1 MIVSELYF
9 RKTLAIFLN
18 QGIVQKE
25 FEFLKSRG
33 WFFSIF
39 FLVIRQSYFQK
50 ASGTLELC

>member
-25 FEFLKSRG
+25 FKFLKSGG

-39 FLVIRQSYFQK
+39 FWLFARAISK
-50 ASGTLELC
+50 KPPEL